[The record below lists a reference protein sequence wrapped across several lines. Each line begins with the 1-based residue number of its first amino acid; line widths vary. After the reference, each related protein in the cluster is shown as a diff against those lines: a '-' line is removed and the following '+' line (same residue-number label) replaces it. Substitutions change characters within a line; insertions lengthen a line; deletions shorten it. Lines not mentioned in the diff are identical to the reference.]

1 VEITR
6 FEVEVP
12 GGTLVGERVGAGAP
26 LLLLHGG
33 PGLSA
38 AMCDSLRPELADG
51 FEVASYQQR
60 GLPPSTAGAPYDIPV
75 QVDDAVAVLDA
86 LGWERAVVAGFSYGG
101 HLLLHLLA
109 AHPQRVRAAVVIDP
123 LGGVGDGGEA
133 EFDAAMTA
141 RTPEESRARARELDD
156 RGLAGEGSDDD
167 ATEGFRLF
175 WPAYFADPASAPPLP
190 EGIRVA
196 VEASSRTW
204 ASGEQLLPSL
214 AGRLVG
220 CSVPTVFVH
229 GGASPMPVTASSDT
243 AAAMGPCAS
252 VVVVPGSGHL
262 VWHENPGAVR
272 RALDDLLAPGA

>member
-1 VEITR
+1 VDVTR
-6 FEVEVP
+6 FEVQVP
-12 GGTLVGERVGAGAP
+12 GGILVGERTGRGTP

-38 AMCDSLRPELADG
+38 SMCDSLRPELVDG
-51 FEVASYQQR
+51 YDVASYQQR
-60 GLPPSTAGAPYDIPV
+60 GLPPSTAGAPYALPV
-75 QVDDAVAVLDA
+75 QVEDVVAILNS
-86 LGWERAVVAGFSYGG
+86 LGWDDAVVAGFSYGG

-109 AHPQRVRAAVVIDP
+109 THPDRVRAAVVIDP

-141 RTPEESRARARELDD
+141 RTPEASRARARELDD

-175 WPAYFADPASAPPLP
+175 WPAYFADPAAAPPMP
-190 EGIRVA
+190 SGIRVS
-196 VEASSRTW
+196 VEASSQTW
-204 ASGEQLLPSL
+204 ASGEELLPML
-214 AGRLVG
+214 AGRLRD
-220 CSVPTVFVH
+220 CPVPTVFVH
-229 GGASPMPVTASSDT
+229 GGASPMPVTASTDT
-243 AAAMGPCAS
+243 AAVMGSRAS

-272 RALDDLLAPGA
+272 RALDSLLTR

>member
-1 VEITR
+1 
-6 FEVEVP
+6 
-12 GGTLVGERVGAGAP
+12 
-26 LLLLHGG
+26 
-33 PGLSA
+33 
-38 AMCDSLRPELADG
+38 
-51 FEVASYQQR
+51 
-60 GLPPSTAGAPYDIPV
+60 
-75 QVDDAVAVLDA
+75 
-86 LGWERAVVAGFSYGG
+86 VVAGFSYGG

-109 AHPQRVRAAVVIDP
+109 TYPLRVRAAVVIDP

-141 RTPEESRARARELDD
+141 RTPEVSRARARELDD

-175 WPAYFADPASAPPLP
+175 WPAYFADPASAPPP
-190 EGIRVA
+190 PDGIRVA

-204 ASGEQLLPSL
+204 ASGEELLPAL
-214 AGRLVG
+214 ADRLAG

-229 GGASPMPVTASSDT
+229 GGASPMPVVASADT

-272 RALDDLLAPGA
+272 RALDDLLASGA

>member
-1 VEITR
+1 VHTTR

-12 GGTLVGERVGAGAP
+12 GGALVGELVGRGAP

-38 AMCDSLRPELADG
+38 TMCDSLRPELVDG
-51 FEVASYQQR
+51 YEVASYQQR
-60 GLPPSTAGAPYDIPV
+60 GLPPSTAGAPYDLPA
-75 QVDDAVAVLDA
+75 QVDDVVAVLDA
-86 LGWERAVVAGFSYGG
+86 LGWPSAVVVGFSYGG
-101 HLLLHLLA
+101 HLLLHLLVTY
-109 AHPQRVRAAVVIDP
+109 PDRVRAAVVVDP

-141 RTPEESRARARELDD
+141 RTPEASRARARELDD

-167 ATEGFRLF
+167 ATEGFLLF
-175 WPAYFADPASAPPLP
+175 WPAYFADPSSAPPP
-190 EGIRVA
+190 PDGIRVS

-204 ASGEQLLPSL
+204 ASGEQLMPAL
-214 AGRLVG
+214 AGRLAG
-220 CSVPTVFVH
+220 CPVPTVFVH
-229 GGASPMPVTASSDT
+229 GGSSPMPVTASSDT
-243 AAAMGPCAS
+243 AAAMGACAR

-272 RALDDLLAPGA
+272 QALDDLVGSSE